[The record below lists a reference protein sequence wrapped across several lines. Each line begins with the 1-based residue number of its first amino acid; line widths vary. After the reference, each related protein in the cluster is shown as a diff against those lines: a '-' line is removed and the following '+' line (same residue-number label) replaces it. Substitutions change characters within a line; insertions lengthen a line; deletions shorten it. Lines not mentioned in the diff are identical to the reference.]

1 MRRADIARFVPQIQ
15 TDFSQY
21 LANCTTYDIRLYNKF
36 TQENILNSDDIW
48 SLIKNTNSVLP
59 TPVWN
64 RNSNQIETKFCNE
77 AAILMEQNITA
88 ALGNPKLLQ
97 AFAVRLDPA
106 GNRGATT
113 DQTRVMNA
121 LEAAYSNIFEGIR
134 CKKLTRC
141 LQYFR
146 RKY

>member
-1 MRRADIARFVPQIQ
+1 M
-15 TDFSQY
+15 
-21 LANCTTYDIRLYNKF
+21 LAFLGGIT
-36 TQENILNSDDIW
+36 
-48 SLIKNTNSVLP
+48 LP

-134 CKKLTRC
+134 KPALKIIQQEMMVNAVKVADIQNAAIDGSPEQMQAALAAAQAQAQVHTQNTSAWIMCIS
-141 LQYFR
+141 
-146 RKY
+146 